1 MQSTISPSDAEES
14 RLAHS
19 LKESLVSRNENFDQ
33 TVKAEQLR
41 LDLTFRFMRCPTN
54 ASRPD
59 LALKWF
65 EKLSQL
71 HCEPQRHYHTLM
83 HLEEM
88 FLYLDIIKEHFTTVG
103 KPMTDFDEEAIVL
116 AVFFHDAIY
125 DVHSSTNEED
135 SATLFQEYVRDL
147 STNGT
152 KLQTGLE
159 HLVVQCII
167 ATKKHAVCAD
177 NPPCLALFL
186 DLDMAVLGKETLA
199 YLSYASLI
207 RKEYNYVE
215 HDTYC
220 EKRAD
225 ILEDF
230 LKQPQIYGTQAVIEA
245 FEQRARDNIR
255 TEIEILRKGR
265 IPESSYIKT
274 SYE

>member
-1 MQSTISPSDAEES
+1 MQTTESPNKSDDS
-14 RLAHS
+14 S
-19 LKESLVSRNENFDQ
+19 LVESLRDSLVARNENFDHR
-33 TVKAEQLR
+33 VKADQLR
-41 LDLTFRFMRCPTN
+41 LDLTFRFMRCPSN

-59 LALKWF
+59 LSLKWF
-65 EKLSQL
+65 EKLSQY

-88 FLYLDIIKEHFTTVG
+88 FLYLDIVKHHFAAVG
-103 KPMTDFDEEAIVL
+103 TPMTNFDEEAIVL
-116 AVFFHDAIY
+116 ATFFHDAIY

-135 SATLFQEYVRDL
+135 SAVLFQEYARDF
-147 STNGT
+147 STHGT

-159 HLVVQCII
+159 SFVVQCII
-167 ATKKHAVCAD
+167 ATKNHVVSAD
-177 NPPCLALFL
+177 NSACLALFL
-186 DLDMAVLGKETLA
+186 DLDMAVLGKEALA
-199 YLSYASLI
+199 YCAYAALI

-255 TEIEILRKGR
+255 AEIELLRSGR
-265 IPESSYIKT
+265 VPEGSRTPGKC
-274 SYE
+274 